1 MLGQVFY
8 FILFFYFEDHV
19 CVFLYIYIYIYIIVG
34 DELDSG
40 LKPKGP
46 KDHNLRDGAGPKMW
60 IGVRVLEE

>member
-1 MLGQVFY
+1 MLGQVF
-8 FILFFYFEDHV
+8 FFFFTLKTM
-19 CVFLYIYIYIYIIVG
+19 CVSLYIYIIVG

>member
-1 MLGQVFY
+1 MLGQVF
-8 FILFFYFEDHV
+8 FFFFFYFEDHV
-19 CVFLYIYIYIYIIVG
+19 CVFIYIYIIVG

>member
-19 CVFLYIYIYIYIIVG
+19 CVFLYIYIYIIVG